1 MLDEKGDAL
10 DVAPWTVTAAAQYN
24 FTVVGRDAFV
34 RADYEFA
41 SKRTTPIPN
50 EDPATA
56 FYDPGLVPNPPTHQV
71 SLRAGV
77 SLGEWDFQIYAN
89 NLLNAHPQLD
99 LNHQDAATTLYE
111 ATTLRPRT
119 IGVSANVKY

>member
-1 MLDEKGDAL
+1 MGASQGGPVQLHRRGPGAL
-10 DVAPWTVTAAAQYN
+10 
-24 FTVVGRDAFV
+24 V

-41 SKRTTPIPN
+41 AKRTAPIPN
-50 EDPATA
+50 EEPATA
-56 FYDPGLVPNPPTHQV
+56 FYDPGLRPNPPVHQV

-77 SLGEWDFQIYAN
+77 TVGDWDVQLYAN

-99 LNHQDAATTLYE
+99 LTHQDAATTLYE

-119 IGVSANVKY
+119 IGISANVKY